1 MFLIF
6 FNVFYVFLGSA
17 CGLLHKKVCS
27 GDSVEI
33 DLHAHPF
40 YKRLY
45 FHPKEGGAMELLMAN
60 QEAKDPRLKVSTYS
74 AKLTQ
79 LTEKDSGK
87 FVIGRNFGGVT
98 DVLSLTVSDCSL
110 NISLLYGEEL
120 VRDIP
125 SSAELLEFT
134 PFHGL
139 EEPQLMWERA
149 NPKMNYGGR
158 GKIIKDVFIISKVTQ
173 KDNGFYNFKQ
183 KDKSM
188 VLLATTHC
196 NR

>member
-1 MFLIF
+1 M
-6 FNVFYVFLGSA
+6 
-17 CGLLHKKVCS
+17 
-27 GDSVEI
+27 
-33 DLHAHPF
+33 
-40 YKRLY
+40 
-45 FHPKEGGAMELLMAN
+45 
-60 QEAKDPRLKVSTYS
+60 
-74 AKLTQ
+74 
-79 LTEKDSGK
+79 
-87 FVIGRNFGGVT
+87 
-98 DVLSLTVSDCSL
+98 
-110 NISLLYGEEL
+110 
-120 VRDIP
+120 RDIP

-188 VLLATTHC
+188 VLRLQLTVTGDAVFETVHYTSQC
-196 NR
+196 VIIF